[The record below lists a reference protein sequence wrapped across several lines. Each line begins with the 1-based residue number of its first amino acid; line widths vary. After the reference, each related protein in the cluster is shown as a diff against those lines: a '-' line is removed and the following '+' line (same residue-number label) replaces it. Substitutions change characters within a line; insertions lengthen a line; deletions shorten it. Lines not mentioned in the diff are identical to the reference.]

1 MELLMTTVKDLVIVG
16 MIASFC
22 DILLPRSE
30 EKGPV
35 RFIFGLYFLTLFLSP
50 VLALATSD
58 DFSGLD
64 FSALGAEAVAGV
76 SESVAEED
84 IYDRAAEEIAGDI
97 SAQLD
102 AIYKDGTF
110 SVKVN
115 MTRDGFSAV
124 SIDAVGSF
132 SVQPEVL
139 IAEIK
144 DYLQQNYGM
153 DRNLVKVQVKQG
165 EGK

>member
-1 MELLMTTVKDLVIVG
+1 M
-16 MIASFC
+16 
-22 DILLPRSE
+22 
-30 EKGPV
+30 
-35 RFIFGLYFLTLFLSP
+35 
-50 VLALATSD
+50 ALATND

-84 IYDRAAEEIAGDI
+84 IYDRAAEEIEGDI

-110 SVKVN
+110 SARVN
-115 MTRDGFSAV
+115 MTRDGFSDV

-165 EGK
+165 ESK